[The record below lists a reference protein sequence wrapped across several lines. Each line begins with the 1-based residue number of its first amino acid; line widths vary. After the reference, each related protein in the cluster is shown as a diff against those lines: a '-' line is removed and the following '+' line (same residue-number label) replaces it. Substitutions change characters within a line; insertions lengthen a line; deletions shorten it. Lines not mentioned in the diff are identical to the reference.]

1 MDIIV
6 NNNKWKIKQIKTF
19 DLLQIYK
26 ETYKNDDVVFAYGLC
41 KYPEHIIYINMEM
54 CKEQQI
60 KTLKHELTHCYIWEY
75 GLFNVPSFTDEMVC
89 DLVASSNN
97 FINKIVKKYNEMY
110 KI

>member
-6 NNNKWKIKQIKTF
+6 NNSKWKIKQVKTS
-19 DLLQIYK
+19 DLVQIYK
-26 ETYKNDDVVFAYGLC
+26 EVYKNDDVVFTYGLC
-41 KYPEHIIYINMEM
+41 KYPEHIIYINTEM

-75 GLFNVPSFTDEMVC
+75 GLFNVPNFTDEMVC

-97 FINKIVKKYNEMY
+97 FINKIVKKYNEIY
-110 KI
+110 K